1 MISWL
6 FHNRRNNMSDKIL
19 LIPEKSDSETQD
31 VASCWTNRGGQVIKL
46 GKYWV
51 KNDTL
56 LLKQLT
62 VYGNQT
68 FSLVL
73 AQIYELELISPDDSL
88 IATLDHKWL
97 KRQVLLTSLEN
108 LSSQNFPIFIK
119 PAVPKQFQAAVF
131 QSYDNLEGIT
141 NGLPGNEPVLV
152 SEVITDILA
161 EARAY
166 VLNGTIKDIAL
177 YEGFGDLEQA
187 TIFLEA
193 FLVINAKTVPDTVI
207 IDLANSK
214 ERGWLI
220 LEFNACWGGGL
231 NNCKAEKIIDCIEAA
246 TQNKTITNKSDAQ

>member
-1 MISWL
+1 
-6 FHNRRNNMSDKIL
+6 MSDKIL
-19 LIPEKSDSETQD
+19 IIPEKSDSETQD
-31 VASCWTNRGGQVIKL
+31 VAACWTNRGGLVIKL

-51 KNDTL
+51 KNDDIL
-56 LLKQLT
+56 FKKLV

-97 KRQVLLTSLEN
+97 KRDVQLTRLEN
-108 LSSQNFPIFIK
+108 LSSQNFPVFIK

-131 QSYDNLEGIT
+131 QSYAGIESIT

-152 SEVITDILA
+152 SEVITDIRA

-166 VLNGTIKDIAL
+166 VLNGVIKDIAL
-177 YEGFGDLEQA
+177 YEGTGDLEQA
-187 TIFLEA
+187 TRFLES
-193 FLVINAKTVPDTVI
+193 FLAINAKTVPDTVI
-207 IDLANSK
+207 IDLADST
-214 ERGWLI
+214 ERGWFL

-231 NNCKAEKIIDCIEAA
+231 NNCKAEKVIDCIEAA
-246 TQNKTITNKSDAQ
+246 TKNKTKSATLNI